1 MSATKYWRENADRHA
16 KDLVRTLRLYFKGYM
31 QINAVEQ
38 ALRKVIKDS
47 ALWTQQDIDLNMD
60 EVKQLMHELRIS
72 VPRKFQHFFPNS
84 KIEKE
89 VEEE

>member
-16 KDLVRTLRLYFKGYM
+16 KDLVRTLRLYFKGHM

-47 ALWTQQDIDLNMD
+47 ALWT
-60 EVKQLMHELRIS
+60 
-72 VPRKFQHFFPNS
+72 
-84 KIEKE
+84 
-89 VEEE
+89 